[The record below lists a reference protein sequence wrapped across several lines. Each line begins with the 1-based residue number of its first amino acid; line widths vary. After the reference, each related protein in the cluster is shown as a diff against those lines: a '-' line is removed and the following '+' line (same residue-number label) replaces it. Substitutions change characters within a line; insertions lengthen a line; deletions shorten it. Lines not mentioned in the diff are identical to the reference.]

1 MPSAFFSKAP
11 TWLFVILFAAS
22 IPGVIRAQSPIEPI
36 GLSVDLREA
45 PRRIFHARL
54 DIPVTQGPLALF
66 YPKWIP
72 GEHGPTGPIQNLT
85 GLKFSVGGK
94 PVAWR
99 RDDVDM
105 FVFHC
110 EVPAGARTLEVELDY
125 VSPTDKG
132 NRAGR
137 GPASTE
143 KLAVLN
149 WNQVLLYPAGKSSDE
164 LRYAA
169 SLRLPV
175 GWKFAVALPVS
186 KQSGDSVEFA
196 PVSLTMLVDSPLLA
210 GAHFRSVPLPLADG
224 PPHELDLAG
233 DSPASIQ
240 LSPALER
247 NFTQLVAE
255 AAGLFGAHHY
265 NRYRFLLAL
274 SDNVRPSGLEH
285 HESSDNRLPERS
297 LLDDDERKLGAGL
310 LPHEFVHSW
319 NAKYRRPA
327 GLTTP
332 DYHQPMKGELLWV
345 YEGLTEYLGVVLT
358 ARSGLLAPA
367 EWREDLARV
376 AAYLDHRPGRTW
388 RSLSDTAVAAQIL
401 YGAPQEWAAWRR
413 GVDFYDES
421 TLIWLEADVLI
432 RQLTR
437 GQRSLDDFC
446 RHFYGGRSGP
456 PEVKPYSLDE
466 LVAAMNQI
474 APYDWK
480 KFFSE
485 RLESTGP
492 GAPLGGLEAS
502 GWRLV
507 YTEAPN
513 DLIRAHES
521 ANDAADFTYSLGF
534 RVRRKPR
541 DENDG
546 RILDAIPGMPAAQ
559 AGLAPGMKLVAVNG
573 RRWSPAVLREAL
585 RGAQGGTGPIKLLV
599 ENADYYA
606 TFVVDYHGG
615 DRHPHLERDSSRPDL
630 LSEIILPR
638 SAR

>member
-1 MPSAFFSKAP
+1 MRSAFSCKAP
-11 TWLFVILFAAS
+11 IYFFVILLAAS
-22 IPGVIRAQSPIEPI
+22 GPSAIWAQGPTQPI

-54 DIPVTQGPLALF
+54 TIPVTHGPLTLR

-85 GLKFSVGGK
+85 GLKFSVGGNR
-94 PVAWR
+94 VAWR

-149 WNQVLLYPAGKSSDE
+149 WNQVLLYPAGKTSDE
-164 LRYAA
+164 LHYAA
-169 SLRLPV
+169 SLRLPA
-175 GWKFAVALPVS
+175 GWKFGVALPVA
-186 KQSGDSVEFA
+186 KQSGDTVEFA
-196 PVSLTMLVDSPLLA
+196 PVSLTTLIDSPLLA
-210 GAHFRSVPLPLADG
+210 GAHFRSVSLPLPGAL
-224 PPHELDLAG
+224 PHELDLAG
-233 DSPASIQ
+233 DSEASIE

-247 NFTQLVAE
+247 NYTQLVSE
-255 AAGLFGAHHY
+255 GAALFGAHHY
-265 NRYRFLLAL
+265 TRYHFLLAL
-274 SDNVRPSGLEH
+274 SDNVRTSGLEH
-285 HESSDNRLPERS
+285 HESSDNRLPERA
-297 LLDDDERKLGAGL
+297 LLDDAERKLGAGL

-332 DYHQPMKGELLWV
+332 DYDQPMKGELLWV
-345 YEGLTEYLGVVLT
+345 YEGLTEYLGVLLT
-358 ARSGLLAPA
+358 ARSGLLTP
-367 EWREDLARV
+367 EESREDLARV

-388 RSLSDTAVAAQIL
+388 RPLSDTAVAAQTL
-401 YGAPQEWAAWRR
+401 YGAPDEWAAWRR

-421 TLIWLEADVLI
+421 TLIWLDADVLI

-446 RHFYGGRSGP
+446 RLFYGGRTGP
-456 PEVKPYSLDE
+456 PEVKPFSFDDV
-466 LVAAMNQI
+466 VAAMNQV

-480 KFFSE
+480 KFFTE
-485 RLESTGP
+485 RLETTGP
-492 GAPLGGLEAS
+492 RAPLAGLEAS

-513 DLIRAHES
+513 DLIKATES
-521 ANDAADFTYSLGF
+521 ANDVADFTYSLGF
-534 RVRRKPR
+534 RVRRKLG

-546 RILDAIPGMPAAQ
+546 TVLDVIPGMPAAQ

-573 RRWSPAVLREAL
+573 RRWSPVVLREAL
-585 RGAQGGTGPIKLLV
+585 RTARAGPDQIKLLL
-599 ENADYYA
+599 ENADYYT
-606 TFVVDYHGG
+606 TFVVDYRGG
-615 DRHPHLERDSSRPDL
+615 DRQPHLERDPSRPDL
-630 LSEIILPR
+630 LSEIIEPR